1 MNRGH
6 LHLEEVCHRFG
17 QVPVLRDVDLDIP
30 PGRVLV
36 LLGASGSGKTTLL
49 RVAAGLTRADAGRV
63 RLDDRLL
70 SDPAIR
76 VPAERRGI
84 GVVFQRLELWP
95 QMTVAEHLAFGLPGR
110 PRGRAA
116 LDSAAV
122 RQIAERVGLEPNLLG
137 RRVPT
142 LSGGEQQRVAI
153 ARTLAAEPQV
163 ILYDEPLGSLDPGRR
178 EGLRALIRDIA
189 TREGRASL
197 YVTHDAEEA
206 LELADEIAVLSGGVL
221 VARASP
227 GALYRT
233 PPSLLAARAL
243 GPVAALPV
251 EVMGDRVESALGT
264 FGAARAVSGSA
275 SEYVALLRP
284 EHVGPASSGTSAR
297 VETAR
302 PAGPHWRFGVR
313 VDGQLVLGTSETAL
327 EIGADITIAIRGT
340 PAVVPAGGI
349 SQASPAAAAVAGG
362 TP

>member
-1 MNRGH
+1 MSTGH
-6 LHLEEVCHRFG
+6 LHLEGLTHSFA
-17 QVPVLRDVDLDIP
+17 QAPVLRGVDLDVP

-63 RLDDRLL
+63 RLDDQLL

-76 VPAERRGI
+76 VPPEKRGI

-110 PRGRAA
+110 PRGKAA
-116 LDSAAV
+116 LASKAV
-122 RQIAERVGLEPNLLG
+122 RQVAERVGLEADLLA

-163 ILYDEPLGSLDPGRR
+163 ILYDEPLGSLDPSRR

-206 LELADEIAVLSGGVL
+206 LELADEIAVLADGVL

-227 GALYRT
+227 DSLYRT
-233 PPSLLAARAL
+233 PPSLLAAQAL
-243 GPVAALPV
+243 GPVSALPV
-251 EVMGDRVESALGT
+251 EVVGDHVQSALGT
-264 FGAARAVSGSA
+264 IEPAHPLSRSA
-275 SEYVALLRP
+275 SEHVALLRP
-284 EHVGPASSGTSAR
+284 EHVIPASSGTTAR
-297 VETAR
+297 VESAR

-313 VDGQLVLGTSETAL
+313 VEGQLVLGISETPL
-327 EIGADITIAIRGT
+327 EIGTDITVAIRGT
-340 PAVVPAGGI
+340 PAVVPADGTK
-349 SQASPAAAAVAGG
+349 QAPAVAAVAGG
-362 TP
+362 TS